1 MEVNFSGNKDIILV
15 QEQKVTL
22 DKLTVVRMVDL
33 PEQKKVVVFL
43 KEIAKPTVL
52 WEGAAYDAAG
62 QWTDSD
68 VAARLLEIYGA

>member
-1 MEVNFSGNKDIILV
+1 MEVNFSGNKDIVLV

-33 PEQKKVVVFL
+33 PAQKKVVVFL

-52 WEGAAYDAAG
+52 WEGDAYDSIG
-62 QWTDSD
+62 QWTDAD
-68 VAARLLEIYGA
+68 VTARLLQIYGA